1 MSTPPEALSEEDM
14 SALRPSAAFT
24 RALDQLIEGIRVE
37 MREEVAATKAQML
50 AEMGTMLDEKEA
62 AMKAQILAE
71 MKTMLA
77 EKVAAMLAEKKT
89 MSKDFEEVI
98 DAVRTE
104 THHMVYDAKHK
115 THELRLEMMKEVR
128 AAREVARDNVF
139 KLNEDTENEH
149 AEVMEAIYEIQ
160 SKLNGRVDGR
170 TAATSMGDHNDV
182 AVDDDGEEEEEGES

>member
-37 MREEVAATKAQML
+37 MREEVAA
-50 AEMGTMLDEKEA
+50 
-62 AMKAQILAE
+62 MKAQILAE

-77 EKVAAMLAEKKT
+77 EKVAAMLAEKKAEMET
-89 MSKDFEEVI
+89 MSKDFDEVI

-149 AEVMEAIYEIQ
+149 AEVMDAIYEIQ